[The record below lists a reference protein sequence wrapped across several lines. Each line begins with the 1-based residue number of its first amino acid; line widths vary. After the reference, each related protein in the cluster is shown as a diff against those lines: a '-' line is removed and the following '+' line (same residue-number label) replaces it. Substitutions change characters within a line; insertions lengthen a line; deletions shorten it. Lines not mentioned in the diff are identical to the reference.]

1 MTVLKP
7 MSFKEELNAPAN
19 VKRTRNNKLE
29 MSGELDLMSSY
40 IEQMRNGLFKIPEE
54 DDKHHAEMVERLAYL
69 TKEAFH
75 AVERA
80 TFYNGEDV
88 MR

>member
-7 MSFKEELNAPAN
+7 MSFEEELNAPAN
-19 VKRTRNNKLE
+19 VKRTRNNKLK
-29 MSGELDLMSSY
+29 MGGELDFMSCY
-40 IEQMRNGLFKIPEE
+40 IEQMRNRLSKIPEK
-54 DDKHHAEMVERLAYL
+54 DDERHAEMVERLAHL

-88 MR
+88 M

>member
-7 MSFKEELNAPAN
+7 MSLEEELNAPAN
-19 VKRTRNNKLE
+19 VKRTRHNKLK
-29 MSGELDLMSSY
+29 MGGELDFMARY
-40 IEQMRNGLFKIPEE
+40 IEQMRNRLSQIPEE
-54 DDKHHAEMVERLAYL
+54 DDERHAEMVERLARL

-88 MR
+88 I

>member
-7 MSFKEELNAPAN
+7 MSLEEELNAPAN
-19 VKRTRNNKLE
+19 VKRTRNNKLK
-29 MSGELDLMSSY
+29 MGGELDFMSRY
-40 IEQMRNGLFKIPEE
+40 IEQMRNRLSQIPEK
-54 DDKHHAEMVERLAYL
+54 DDERHAEMVERLAYL

-88 MR
+88 I